1 MTTNAD
7 MLANGFSI
15 FDEEVERILAGRSH
29 DNALPLGFTVPVPA
43 RADVRLFAARLASLL
58 LFQLSLRQDMTF
70 DLFNG
75 PFFRT
80 TVISKLLLH
89 LSDTGADTP
98 EKVARFAPHMSLFAT
113 AICEAPDLLDR
124 TNNFSQILRAHCR
137 RAARKLRRINTMAGP
152 KVHNRK
158 AVWNGD
164 DGFALEE
171 VADPRHLLIDNAV
184 LRHSIGRCYDTDAM
198 AELGITL
205 DHPTACF
212 FLVSW
217 RAIKKGEARVFT
229 LTKRGIPRAA
239 LLYDVRQK
247 IIAEVRSDLMPFTY
261 DHELYWP
268 LTNAMQALRD
278 VVPVTLIDTHPWTPA
293 DRNPQA
299 AL

>member
-7 MLANGFSI
+7 ILANGLSI
-15 FDEEVERILAGRSH
+15 FDDEVERVLRGRSH
-29 DNALPLGFTVPVPA
+29 DNALPLGFAVPVPE
-43 RADVRLFAARLASLL
+43 RADVRLYAARLASLL
-58 LFQLSLRQDMTF
+58 LFQLSLRHDMTF

-80 TVISKLLLH
+80 TIISKLLLH
-89 LSDTGADTP
+89 LSDTGTDTP
-98 EKVARFAPHMSLFAT
+98 EKVAKLVPHMSLLAT
-113 AICEAPDLLDR
+113 AICEAPDLLDQ
-124 TNNFSQILRAHCR
+124 TNNVSQILRSHCR

-158 AVWNGD
+158 TVWNGD

-171 VADPRHLLIDNAV
+171 VTDPRHLLIDNAV
-184 LRHSIGRCYDTDAM
+184 LRHSIGRYYDTDAM
-198 AELGITL
+198 AEVGITE

-217 RAIKKGEARVFT
+217 RAIKKGDARVFS
-229 LTKRGIPRAA
+229 LTKRGIPRAT
-239 LLYDVRQK
+239 LLYDMRQK

-268 LTNAMQALRD
+268 LTDAMRALAD
-278 VVPVTLIDTHPWTPA
+278 MVPVTLIDTQPWTPA